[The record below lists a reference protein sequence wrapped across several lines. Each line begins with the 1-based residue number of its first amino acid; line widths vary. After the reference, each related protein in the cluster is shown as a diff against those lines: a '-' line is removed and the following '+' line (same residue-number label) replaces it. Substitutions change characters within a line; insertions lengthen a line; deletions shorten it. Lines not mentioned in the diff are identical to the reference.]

1 VQFAEAQAMSKLTL
15 RFDPNFKSSGASSDR
30 ANLRIVSREPF
41 SPIASFLLGMTAG
54 LGGALGVFVLFF
66 R

>member
-1 VQFAEAQAMSKLTL
+1 MSRLTL
-15 RFDPNFKSSGASSDR
+15 HFDPNFKSSRAASER

-54 LGGALGVFVLFF
+54 LAGALGVFVLFF